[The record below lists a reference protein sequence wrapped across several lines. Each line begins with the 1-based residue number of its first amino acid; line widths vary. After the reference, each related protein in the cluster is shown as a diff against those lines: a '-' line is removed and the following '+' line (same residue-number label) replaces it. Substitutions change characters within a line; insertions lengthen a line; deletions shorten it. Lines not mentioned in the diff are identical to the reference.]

1 MIQSFITVF
10 QQIVILFIMI
20 GVGYVCSKRGFL
32 SPLTIKELSKFIIYV
47 VTPCIVVESFHRP
60 FDSSMMGNIA
70 IACAAAAGAHLLNII
85 LSRVLIRDREQNR
98 RVVYQF
104 ATIFSNCGFMGLPLQ
119 HAILGTDGVFY
130 GAVFIAVFNVFT
142 WTYGFTIMGSK
153 GQKLKLKEILLNP
166 GVLGVT
172 AGLII
177 FVNSIQIPHILLV
190 PIKSFAALNTP
201 LPMVVVGYYLAQIT
215 SLKVLKDRYLV
226 ITQAVKLLA
235 APLLALL
242 LFYASGIRGL
252 LLISLVISASA
263 PSAANTVMFSVLF
276 NRDTK
281 LAVTLVSVSVLLSLF
296 TMPLVISLAMAVA

>member
-172 AGLII
+172 AGLVI